1 MGDTVKEQ
9 KSRELG
15 SLCGSGRKMGVS
27 EQKTEVQGAS
37 DQQMISGCLCLKAN
51 SLNDHLGAVDTYLL
65 HRHLGILE
73 GPDPAQ
79 SMCIPCTLAAH
90 HW

>member
-37 DQQMISGCLCLKAN
+37 DQQMITGCLCLKAN
-51 SLNDHLGAVDTYLL
+51 SF
-65 HRHLGILE
+65 
-73 GPDPAQ
+73 
-79 SMCIPCTLAAH
+79 
-90 HW
+90 